1 MNKLNFANVSD
12 AYTIGSEQLKNNQM
26 EIAKLRKIIE
36 SNNAPSESSQTSNP
50 SIPNNQNIPN
60 IPNNQ
65 SNQKETSG
73 NGSGSGSDEEY
84 LFFKMLNNP
93 KFDDILKNYIIYKH
107 PDWLINKQVNNI
119 IPGISNF
126 GLNTPNSVKNYIIF
140 FIVSLMIYL
149 LLSVAIK

>member
-60 IPNNQ
+60 IPNNH
-65 SNQKETSG
+65 SNQKET
-73 NGSGSGSDEEY
+73 SGSGSDEEY